1 MLLAEVF
8 EENLSQRPTSS
19 TVELP
24 ENINL
29 ALLYEL
35 YLKKKWH
42 IYLLE
47 KKLSDPTNVNVRTDD
62 DALYDIFIDNHKAA
76 ALMAILSTQQL
87 EKLSDKS
94 FLKKRFRFPAE
105 NRKWLGENGNNN

>member
-35 YLKKKWH
+35 YVKKEWH

-47 KKLSDPTNVNVRTDD
+47 KKVSDPTNVNVQTDD

-76 ALMAILSTQQL
+76 ALMAILSTKQL
-87 EKLSDKS
+87 EKL
-94 FLKKRFRFPAE
+94 RTRAY
-105 NRKWLGENGNNN
+105 